1 MVNHRVAALL
11 KIYMFREWNSNWGR
25 IYQTDAYCLT
35 TSALY
40 VSMAK
45 EFVTKVK
52 IILCSYNFTQTFF
65 HLKTYFCCSIIFF
78 IKYVLYDFSDPV
90 KQCDIDL
97 TSDFS
102 IMDDGVNIIR
112 MTDFSPLHENGLIII
127 SHPVLLKQL
136 GVVNKIAVDA
146 TFSSSPKLF
155 SQVWII
161 YGK

>member
-1 MVNHRVAALL
+1 MVILFFSLQPKPLVRVYINMCMEIMHG
-11 KIYMFREWNSNWGR
+11 K
-25 IYQTDAYCLT
+25 
-35 TSALY
+35 
-40 VSMAK
+40 K
-45 EFVTKVK
+45 
-52 IILCSYNFTQTFF
+52 
-65 HLKTYFCCSIIFF
+65 YFCSSIIFV

-136 GVVNKIAVDA
+136 EVVNKIAVDA
-146 TFSSSPKLF
+146 TFSSSPKLKR
-155 SQVWII
+155 SACW
-161 YGK
+161 